1 MKIVYIISN
10 FIYSAFALLALFAL
24 YLVYFGP
31 GPLPEILPPALI
43 NTLDK
48 IMTTFFSEYNI
59 IGLLITYG
67 ICLLFTVLTVILLI
81 KNLIKKQNVISLVL
95 SVISI
100 ISMIVL
106 GILMVP
112 WDSSIS
118 NNPTLS
124 GLAKGFFIFN
134 TVIVAV
140 QFIAAVINEIKIY
153 REEN

>member
-1 MKIVYIISN
+1 M
-10 FIYSAFALLALFAL
+10 LDLFAL

-31 GPLPEILPPALI
+31 GLLPEILPPALI

-59 IGLLITYG
+59 IGLAITYG
-67 ICLLFTVLTVILLI
+67 ICILFTVLTVILLI
-81 KNLIKKQNVISLVL
+81 KNLIKKENVISLVL

-106 GILMVP
+106 SILMVP

-118 NNPTLS
+118 NNPTRC
-124 GLAKGFFIFN
+124 GLAKGFFIF
-134 TVIVAV
+134 TMVIVAV
-140 QFIAAVINEIKIY
+140 QFIVAVINEIKIY